1 VQRQE
6 KSIVIRKWQRIT
18 ASIGLLA
25 LLVQILLFFVGLM
38 DPVRRAAS
46 LWGKSRD
53 ERLTTVWQPGSV
65 FTSVAK
71 QFPVNARI
79 FLMHPNAMLQYNSVY
94 YFYPRIITITLTNGL
109 YRSDE
114 EFKAWDEQPTDALL
128 FSNHITYVLTL
139 ENGGRAWRVGPGV
152 QQLVADWEEAHASK

>member
-1 VQRQE
+1 MQRQE
-6 KSIVIRKWQRIT
+6 KSIVIRKWQRIA
-18 ASIGLLA
+18 ASIWLFA
-25 LLVQILLFFVGLM
+25 LLIQILLFFVGLM

-53 ERLTTVWQPGSV
+53 ERLTVVWQPGSV
-65 FTSVAK
+65 FTSIAK
-71 QFPVNARI
+71 QFPMNARI

-94 YFYPRIITITLTNGL
+94 YFYPRIVTITLTNGL
-109 YRSDE
+109 YCSDE

-139 ENGGRAWRVGPGV
+139 EHGGRAWQVRGGV
-152 QQLVADWEEAHASK
+152 QQEIAEWESAHASK